1 MAARYQGG
9 RPSIRMSSLRQFSM
23 SSERLHLYIGQARR
37 FYYSI
42 EKKREAAKKEYYIPM
57 VAVAVVVLICRR
69 EFMAKLEIDLCVVCW
84 PAAEI
89 YKAKNICRLHYKFQ
103 DKQTCTRIFGS
114 YCSTVQLTS
123 LTTLYTRKNN
133 KKPDAVIQQNKHL
146 FFFKLASCCF
156 LLIFL
161 TMIFFFC
168 FVFFGGRLQGCAL

>member
-1 MAARYQGG
+1 
-9 RPSIRMSSLRQFSM
+9 M
-23 SSERLHLYIGQARR
+23 SSERLHLYIVGSQILL
-37 FYYSI
+37 FY
-42 EKKREAAKKEYYIPM
+42 REEEGIAAKIPM
-57 VAVAVVVLICRR
+57 VAVVVVICRR

-114 YCSTVQLTS
+114 YCCAVQLTS

-146 FFFKLASCCF
+146 F
-156 LLIFL
+156 
-161 TMIFFFC
+161 
-168 FVFFGGRLQGCAL
+168 